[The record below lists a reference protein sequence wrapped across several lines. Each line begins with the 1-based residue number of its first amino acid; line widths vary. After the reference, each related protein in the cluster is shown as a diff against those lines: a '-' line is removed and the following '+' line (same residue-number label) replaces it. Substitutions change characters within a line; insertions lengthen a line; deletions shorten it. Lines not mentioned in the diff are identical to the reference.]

1 MCRLGRVPRE
11 KYDGRGETRLVA
23 VRTKKTSQL
32 DERPSGEVTRSG
44 QQGCRTAPCGKR
56 AVWIFFGV
64 FFFKE

>member
-1 MCRLGRVPRE
+1 MDKHHVSLSQRTEGKVPE

-44 QQGCRTAPCGKR
+44 QDSGGWRPSEMIADLS
-56 AVWIFFGV
+56 
-64 FFFKE
+64 